1 MRKITTGIYTENKYP
16 SVQLGVIVSNDGL
29 LLIDNPIRLE
39 DGRSWL
45 SQVSDLGKPHY
56 AVLLDHHPDRVV
68 GARDLNMPLIG
79 HQFTRQYLASRP
91 DSFKGNTHPIG
102 AETDRLKRIT
112 GLTRSIPDLSFKH
125 KMKIRLGELEIE
137 FWHKPGPT
145 PGAIWVVN
153 HKRKI
158 LFIGD
163 AVTVDEPPYIGAAE
177 IPKWLESLDFL
188 RSSMLESHR
197 IISSRD
203 GVVKRNQ
210 ITQMARFLRKVKL
223 RVERLEGQSE
233 IEAASKIAARE
244 VLKGYKLSGTRA
256 DIAQFRL
263 KIGFEDLHTKLY
275 KSKDMQV

>member
-16 SVQLGVIVSNDGL
+16 SVQLGVIVSDDGL

-45 SQVSDLGKPHY
+45 SQVSEYGKAHY
-56 AVLLDHHPDRVV
+56 VVLLDHHPDRVV
-68 GARDLNMPLIG
+68 GARDLNIPLIG
-79 HQFTRQYLASRP
+79 HQFTRQYLASRS

-125 KMKIRLGELEIE
+125 KMKIRLGKLEIE
-137 FWHKPGPT
+137 FWHNPGPT

-153 HKRKI
+153 HKRKT

-163 AVTVDEPPYIGAAE
+163 TVTVDEPPYVGAAD
-177 IPKWLESLDFL
+177 IDGWLESLVFL
-188 RSSMLESHR
+188 RSSRLNGYR
-197 IISSRD
+197 FITSRD
-203 GVVKRNQ
+203 GIIKREQ
-210 ITQMARFLRKVKL
+210 INSMARFVRKVQI
-223 RVERLEGQSE
+223 RVERLGELDDLEGASNN
-233 IEAASKIAARE
+233 AASE

-256 DIAQFRL
+256 DIAHFRL
-263 KIGFEDLHTKLY
+263 KVGFEDLYNKMF
-275 KSKDMQV
+275 KPED